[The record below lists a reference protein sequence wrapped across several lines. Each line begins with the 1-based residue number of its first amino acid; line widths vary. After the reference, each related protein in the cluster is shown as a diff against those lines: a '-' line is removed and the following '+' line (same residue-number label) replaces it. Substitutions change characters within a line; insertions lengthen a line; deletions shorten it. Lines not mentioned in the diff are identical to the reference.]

1 MKVSIAKEELIRGL
15 QSVQNV
21 VNPRTTLPVL
31 SNVLLVAEEGK
42 LVLTA
47 TDLDVT
53 VSCTVQADI
62 EEPGKVT
69 LPAKKV
75 FGIVRELSTPEIE
88 LVVDEKN
95 VCSLHAGASF
105 FKIVGLSANEF
116 PPIAT
121 FEEKNKISISQEC
134 LRGMLKKTSYAV
146 SSEESRYVLNGIYL
160 NIKEFKLTM
169 VATDGRRLALVE
181 EDLEETP
188 EVQANFIVPTKAI
201 NELNR
206 LLGEE
211 GTVDVQFQD
220 NQALFYLH
228 GESQFSIMLITKLIE
243 GSYPNYSQVIPQK
256 CKERVPLVREEL
268 LQALRRAE
276 IMTSDKA
283 HSVKFAFTQNNLQI
297 TANTPDVGEARENI
311 AINYSGEDITV
322 SFNPLYMM
330 DPLKVLDDDEVFLE
344 MSDELSPGVIKVQTP
359 FIYVIMPMRTNTSS

>member
-1 MKVSIAKEELIRGL
+1 MKITITKEELLRGL

-21 VNPRTTLPVL
+21 INPRTTLPVL
-31 SNVLLVAEEGK
+31 SNVLLVAEGDH

-53 VSCTVQADI
+53 VSCTVKA
-62 EEPGKVT
+62 EVENAGKVT
-69 LPAKKV
+69 LPAKKI

-88 LVVDEKN
+88 LDVDEKN
-95 VCSLHAGASF
+95 ICSLHAGASF
-105 FKIVGLSANEF
+105 AKIVGLNANEF
-116 PPIAT
+116 PPIPR
-121 FEEKNKISISQEC
+121 FEEKNKVSISQER
-134 LRGMLKKTSYAV
+134 LRGMLRKTSYAV
-146 SSEESRYVLNGIYL
+146 SSEESRYVLNGIFVI
-160 NIKEFKLTM
+160 IKEFKLTM

-181 EDLEETP
+181 EELEETP
-188 EVQANFIVPTKAI
+188 DIQVQFIVPTKAI

-206 LLGEE
+206 LLGDG
-211 GTVDVQFQD
+211 GTVDLQFQE
-220 NQALFYLH
+220 NQASFYLK
-228 GESQFSIMLITKLIE
+228 GDNGFSILLITKLIE
-243 GSYPNYSQVIPQK
+243 GNYPNYTQVIPKK

-283 HSVKFAFTQNNLQI
+283 HSVKFCFTKNNLKI

-311 AINYSGEDITV
+311 AINYSGDDIIV

-359 FIYVIMPMRTNTSS
+359 FVYVIMPMRTNTPS

>member
-1 MKVSIAKEELIRGL
+1 MNITIAKEELVRGL

-42 LVLTA
+42 LILTA

-53 VSCTVQADI
+53 VSCTVTADVH
-62 EEPGKVT
+62 EEGKVT
-69 LPAKKV
+69 LPAKKMV
-75 FGIVRELSTPEIE
+75 GIVRELSTPEIE
-88 LVVDEKN
+88 LQVDEKN
-95 VCSLHAGASF
+95 VCSIHAGASF
-105 FKIVGLSANEF
+105 FKIVGLGANEF
-116 PPIAT
+116 PPLAK
-121 FEEKNKISISQEC
+121 FEEKNKVSISQER
-134 LRGMLKKTSYAV
+134 LRGMLRKTSYAV
-146 SSEESRYVLNGIYL
+146 STEESRYVLNGIFL
-160 NIKEFKLTM
+160 SIKEFKLTM

-181 EDLEETP
+181 EELEETP
-188 EVQANFIVPTKAI
+188 DVQAQFIVPTKAI

-206 LLGEE
+206 LLGDE
-211 GTVDVQFQD
+211 GTLEVQFQD
-220 NQALFYLH
+220 NQASFFLS
-228 GESQFSIMLITKLIE
+228 GEGENSALMITKLIE
-243 GSYPNYSQVIPQK
+243 GNYPNYSQVIPKK
-256 CKERVPLVREEL
+256 CSERVPLVREEL

-330 DPLKVLDDDEVFLE
+330 DPLKVLEDDEVFLE

-359 FIYVIMPMRTNTSS
+359 FIYVIMPMRTNTVS

>member
-1 MKVSIAKEELIRGL
+1 M
-15 QSVQNV
+15 
-21 VNPRTTLPVL
+21 
-31 SNVLLVAEEGK
+31 
-42 LVLTA
+42 
-47 TDLDVT
+47 
-53 VSCTVQADI
+53 
-62 EEPGKVT
+62 
-69 LPAKKV
+69 
-75 FGIVRELSTPEIE
+75 
-88 LVVDEKN
+88 
-95 VCSLHAGASF
+95 
-105 FKIVGLSANEF
+105 
-116 PPIAT
+116 
-121 FEEKNKISISQEC
+121 
-134 LRGMLKKTSYAV
+134 
-146 SSEESRYVLNGIYL
+146 
-160 NIKEFKLTM
+160 
-169 VATDGRRLALVE
+169 
-181 EDLEETP
+181 
-188 EVQANFIVPTKAI
+188 PTKAI

-220 NQALFYLH
+220 NQASFYLH

>member
-1 MKVSIAKEELIRGL
+1 MKISIAKEELIRGL

-134 LRGMLKKTSYAV
+134 LRG
-146 SSEESRYVLNGIYL
+146 ECSR
-160 NIKEFKLTM
+160 K
-169 VATDGRRLALVE
+169 
-181 EDLEETP
+181 
-188 EVQANFIVPTKAI
+188 
-201 NELNR
+201 
-206 LLGEE
+206 
-211 GTVDVQFQD
+211 
-220 NQALFYLH
+220 H
-228 GESQFSIMLITKLIE
+228 
-243 GSYPNYSQVIPQK
+243 
-256 CKERVPLVREEL
+256 
-268 LQALRRAE
+268 
-276 IMTSDKA
+276 
-283 HSVKFAFTQNNLQI
+283 H
-297 TANTPDVGEARENI
+297 
-311 AINYSGEDITV
+311 
-322 SFNPLYMM
+322 
-330 DPLKVLDDDEVFLE
+330 
-344 MSDELSPGVIKVQTP
+344 TP
-359 FIYVIMPMRTNTSS
+359 FPPKNRDMC